1 VTHHLLSVDEGD
13 VGIIDQPQAQRASKI
28 VDGDVGADSFID
40 RRRIARRAV

>member
-13 VGIIDQPQAQRASKI
+13 VGIIDQPQAQRASI